1 MIEKE
6 PITVVASDKGWIR
19 AHKGHV
25 TTPSELK
32 YKEGDRGRF
41 VLLAETTDKLVI
53 FATNGRFYTLGC
65 DKLPG
70 GRGHGEPLRLMIDLT
85 EGHDTVAMFIHTPAS
100 TPEKA
105 KGRQLVVASETGRGF
120 IVEEDALIAQ
130 TRNGKQVLNLGS
142 GEEAKAAVVVGQ
154 DADHLAILG
163 GNRKLLIIPLDELPV
178 MTRGRGVILQRYA
191 KGDLADITTLNAK
204 EGLTWRAGQQG
215 TRTEPNIKRWI
226 GKRAQAGLVVPKGFA
241 RANKFT

>member
-1 MIEKE
+1 
-6 PITVVASDKGWIR
+6 
-19 AHKGHV
+19 
-25 TTPSELK
+25 
-32 YKEGDRGRF
+32 
-41 VLLAETTDKLVI
+41 
-53 FATNGRFYTLGC
+53 
-65 DKLPG
+65 
-70 GRGHGEPLRLMIDLT
+70 
-85 EGHDTVAMFIHTPAS
+85 
-100 TPEKA
+100 
-105 KGRQLVVASETGRGF
+105 LVVASETGRGF

-215 TRTEPNIKRWI
+215 TRTEPDIKRWI